1 MDRLV
6 TLGCQEGGAAPDSTG
21 RGQWM
26 LCTWD
31 FSWTL
36 FFPWLIFFLGA
47 TRLVGSRFPQAEI
60 AAKVPSPDHW
70 AARGAARGTARG
82 TARGLLDYCLF
93 L

>member
-1 MDRLV
+1 MDALH
-6 TLGCQEGGAAPDSTG
+6 LGLFLDSV
-21 RGQWM
+21 
-26 LCTWD
+26 LPLAD
-31 FSWTL
+31 
-36 FFPWLIFFLGA
+36 FFLGGA

-82 TARGLLDYCLF
+82 TARALLDYCLF